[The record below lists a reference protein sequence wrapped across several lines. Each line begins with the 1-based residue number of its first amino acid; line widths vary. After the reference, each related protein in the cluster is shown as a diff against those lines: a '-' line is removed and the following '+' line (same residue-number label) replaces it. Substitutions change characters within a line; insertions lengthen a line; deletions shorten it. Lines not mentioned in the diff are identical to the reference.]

1 MANDP
6 IDKLRRTAFPNP
18 KRIGCP
24 EPAIFEALKRREV
37 SFDDPVWT
45 HIEECSPCYC
55 QFAEIREGLFKKDRR
70 SEMRKAARACL
81 VVIVLLAVGASFYI
95 WHRSKAIEGQSAI
108 ASNRGEAAVL
118 NFEDG
123 SELRGAQ
130 GSSGVSANPSV
141 QHLRRNQLNL
151 TVYLPLGS
159 PAGEYEL
166 DISGRT
172 VGACGAPGASRLS
185 KTDLLQSLS
194 PVTCATCLLGNISS
208 GFEGSIRHGMKKT
221 FLSNRTNLP
230 TIASGRHLP
239 DLKANGPGK

>member
-1 MANDP
+1 LPPTNDNIATVANDP

-37 SFDDPVWT
+37 SLDDPVWT

-70 SEMRKAARACL
+70 SEMRKAARAGL
-81 VVIVLLAVGASFYI
+81 AVIVLLAVGASFYI

-130 GSSGVSANPSV
+130 GSPGVSANPGV

-166 DISGRT
+166 DIAGKDGGSVWRARGVAT
-172 VGACGAPGASRLS
+172 IKDGLTSIPVAG
-185 KTDLLQSLS
+185 DLRNVPAGEYKFRFRRVDETWHEKNVL
-194 PVTCATCLLGNISS
+194 V
-208 GFEGSIRHGMKKT
+208 K
-221 FLSNRTNLP
+221 
-230 TIASGRHLP
+230 
-239 DLKANGPGK
+239 